1 LTASSCRGKTLWAV
15 QNTNQITRIRL
26 SPDLTTGTIEKAIT
40 SPDFET
46 PTTAAR
52 FGNTLAVVQ
61 AKFDTGFPPTADTYD
76 VVLVRD

>member
-1 LTASSCRGKTLWAV
+1 V
-15 QNTNQITRIRL
+15 
-26 SPDLTTGTIEKAIT
+26 IT

-61 AKFDTGFPPTADTYD
+61 AKFDTGFPPTAATYD
-76 VVLVRD
+76 VVLVHD